1 MLLSFSRFPF
11 HALENLLE
19 LGAHAV
25 LEWEEK
31 YMNIGLILIALVG
44 GLSGGLATLYLTFS
58 FPAVIVWKL
67 YRKFAK
73 KIPLTK

>member
-1 MLLSFSRFPF
+1 
-11 HALENLLE
+11 
-19 LGAHAV
+19 
-25 LEWEEK
+25 
-31 YMNIGLILIALVG
+31 MNIGLILIALVG